1 MITYFLSFAASVV
14 QVLYIPIL
22 SVYALEIGI
31 KTHEIGFISGIAAL
45 TYALTAPF
53 SHLSAGRIGEKWT
66 ITYSLALLSISCA
79 FLMLVR
85 EIIGLALVAIFSLL
99 AYAVFWPAIE
109 SLISREG
116 GSVSA
121 FATSWSSGAL
131 AGSLLTGPLIVAP
144 KAPVFLTLSLFSGV
158 LALISL
164 KLRGERRVIDLP
176 KIADLIRGLREI
188 PDAWAW
194 AFSYAVF
201 QGALFTFYPVLIEL
215 RGLPE
220 WYASLAFFL
229 MIGART
235 FIFSFKN
242 KLPQILHSLYTG
254 LALLSSGILLP
265 ITHDPYIVAALSTLF
280 GAGVGILYAE
290 SLSKAFSSRVEK
302 RSAYTGLFESS
313 IGLGYTAGPI
323 VAGLTSVSC
332 LEAAIPVATIISIIV
347 SCIPWNRFIKATS
360 AKNFYF
366 RE

>member
-1 MITYFLSFAASVV
+1 MIAYFLSFAASVI

-31 KTHEIGFISGIAAL
+31 KTYEIGFISGIAAL

-53 SHLSAGRIGEKWT
+53 SHLSTGRIGEKWT
-66 ITYSLALLSISCA
+66 IAYSLALLSISCA

-109 SLISREG
+109 SFISGKG
-116 GSVSA
+116 GSVSS

-131 AGSLLTGPLIVAP
+131 VGSLLMGPLMAAP
-144 KAPVFLTLSLFSGV
+144 KAPLFLALSLFSGT

-164 KLRGERRVIDLP
+164 KLKGERRVVDLP
-176 KIADLIRGLREI
+176 KVADLTKSMREV

-220 WYASLAFFL
+220 WYASLVFFL

-235 FIFSFKN
+235 FIFSFKD
-242 KLPQILHSLYTG
+242 KLPQILYSLYAG
-254 LALLSSGILLP
+254 LAFLSPGILLP
-265 ITHDPYIVAALSTLF
+265 LTNNPYIIAALSTLL

-290 SLSKAFSSRVEK
+290 SLSKAFSSKVEK
-302 RSAYTGLFESS
+302 RGAYTGLFESS

-323 VAGLTSVSC
+323 IAGLVSALC
-332 LEAAIPVATIISIIV
+332 LEAAIPVAAVISIIV
-347 SCIPWNRFIKATS
+347 SCIPWSKITRKPP
-360 AKNFYF
+360 AKENVFYS
-366 RE
+366 